1 MRGWPR
7 TPAAPPPAAP
17 PPSAPP
23 CAGRRAAAAGGCR
36 LSPKVFGS
44 ASPHDVWMIYCI
56 VGVNITDGHICRCCY
71 CCKQPK
77 VSGRHGDASLNFRT
91 LLLLPLAMS
100 LGMSYKPNL
109 NAHIPGTPLNPGKSA
124 AATGWQVWEASG
136 GCRTGTWGK
145 PRTRVCAQSGMAG
158 QRLRAAITRARPPAG
173 RRRQPRSAP
182 PPRRAPRPPGPAP
195 PPPPLRGSGRRV
207 SSMLGSPGRLI
218 DLDQEYSGGA
228 SARTAAGGTPQV
240 RPLAPRLASPHASSG
255 GGAAPGRAPRAGGEP
270 RSPELRRPRHRR
282 RLGATLGQRSP
293 VGVCPAS
300 RAEEPAPLAG
310 DFLGMGGHT
319 GIALFL
325 KKLLFKNHSSSLDL
339 YRSPSNFPL

>member
-1 MRGWPR
+1 
-7 TPAAPPPAAP
+7 
-17 PPSAPP
+17 
-23 CAGRRAAAAGGCR
+23 
-36 LSPKVFGS
+36 
-44 ASPHDVWMIYCI
+44 MIYCI

-124 AATGWQVWEASG
+124 PATGWQVWEASG

-182 PPRRAPRPPGPAP
+182 PPRRAPHPPSPAP
-195 PPPPLRGSGRRV
+195 PPPPLRGSGRGA
-207 SSMLGSPGRLI
+207 SSVLGSPGRLI
-218 DLDQEYSGGA
+218 DLDQEYSGSA

-240 RPLAPRLASPHASSG
+240 RPLAPRLASRLLRRRGRPGPRSAGRRGAPDPAPLPAEAPPAPRGHPRSAFPSPSLPRIPG
-255 GGAAPGRAPRAGGEP
+255 GGALSARWR
-270 RSPELRRPRHRR
+270 
-282 RLGATLGQRSP
+282 
-293 VGVCPAS
+293 
-300 RAEEPAPLAG
+300 
-310 DFLGMGGHT
+310 FLGMGGARGDCT
-319 GIALFL
+319 I
-325 KKLLFKNHSSSLDL
+325 S
-339 YRSPSNFPL
+339 